1 MTLSELSLFQE
12 ANGFANQAEVQENPD
27 LIGVHILRDASKGEL
42 SFLTN
47 SQSRGPL
54 RDTRASTAI
63 VDLAQPAPEDLW
75 VLGCPNTYGA
85 VAAAITLIH
94 GTPVLSDWGRDP
106 RAILATFLGLY
117 RRVGGNR

>member
-63 VDLAQPAPEDLW
+63 VDLAQPTPGRLVGVGLPEYLW
-75 VLGCPNTYGA
+75 RCRGGDHTHSWDASTFRLGSRSPGHFGD
-85 VAAAITLIH
+85 V
-94 GTPVLSDWGRDP
+94 PRSLSASRG
-106 RAILATFLGLY
+106 
-117 RRVGGNR
+117 